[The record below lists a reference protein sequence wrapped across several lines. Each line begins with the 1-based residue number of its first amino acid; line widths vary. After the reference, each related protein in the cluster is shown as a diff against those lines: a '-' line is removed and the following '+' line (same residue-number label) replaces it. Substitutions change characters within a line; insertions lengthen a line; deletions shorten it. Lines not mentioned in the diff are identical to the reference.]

1 MTDFT
6 IAISAFVTLSVILL
20 IQNRYLR
27 RQLEEARY
35 HRRRWQ
41 KIAHYHAQNSAKW
54 EQIAAQRTR
63 PPGPGHVNCRCTTV
77 PGDQTPVRYML
88 MHGHVTVP
96 YAIGKS
102 PFSAN

>member
-63 PPGPGHVNCRCTTV
+63 HRMVIS
-77 PGDQTPVRYML
+77 
-88 MHGHVTVP
+88 GHVTRP